1 MNRLVALL
9 AAGLCAGC
17 AGSVLTSANE
27 APALYRL
34 EASTMSPGG
43 DELPLALVVSRP
55 RALSSLDTDR
65 IAVVR
70 PGGGFDYFAD
80 VRWADPAPQMLQGL
94 LVRAIDADGRF
105 AAVVAAPSRVPA
117 DLMLEVELRR
127 FEASYAAPDRAP
139 RIRVELQLSLV
150 DVRKGARIVSFGAT
164 AEADAAGDH
173 RSAVV
178 AAFDQATGDALR
190 LVVARVREA
199 ASGAAR

>member
-34 EASTMSPGG
+34 EASTISPGG

-117 DLMLEVELRR
+117 DLMLDVELRS
-127 FEASYAAPDRAP
+127 FEANYAGGGHPP
-139 RIRVELQLSLV
+139 QIRVEMQVSLV
-150 DVRKGARIVSFGAT
+150 DVRKGARIASFGSASVS
-164 AEADAAGDH
+164 DAADD
-173 RSAVV
+173 RRPAVV
-178 AAFDQATGDALR
+178 AAFEQATGDALQ
-190 LVVARVREA
+190 LVVARIREA
-199 ASGAAR
+199 ASGAVR